1 MHHVHNAV
9 RRRAAIC
16 LTLSAAALA
25 SALTTAITNVAAQSY
40 PTKPL
45 TIVVGN
51 FPGSAADILVRQL
64 GEELKTALK
73 QNIVVLNRTGAN
85 GAIAVD
91 AVKRARADGYTL
103 MFSTMTTLAVNPH
116 LQADARYNA
125 AEDFEPVA
133 RHVMQPMLWVAEK
146 AAPYRSLKEV
156 IEFARKNPDKLL
168 VARLGYGGSSHLV
181 AAALMAQQNIRFTI
195 VGLQTTSQAYI
206 ALRRGDVQLMVDT
219 AQPMLPRIQAGE
231 VTPLAVTSATRIK
244 ALPEVPTWLE
254 QGGADAELTAWY
266 AWLAPKGTPKEIV
279 ELLNAEIN
287 RLLLTPRIRQ
297 PLEEVGGIVQPLNP
311 EETRRYLRD
320 EHARWGRVVKAA
332 NLQAE

>member
-116 LQADARYNA
+116 LQADARPFDCIDGNRTVGTGA
-125 AEDFEPVA
+125 IEDDDILFE
-133 RHVMQPMLWVAEK
+133 
-146 AAPYRSLKEV
+146 RS
-156 IEFARKNPDKLL
+156 F
-168 VARLGYGGSSHLV
+168 
-181 AAALMAQQNIRFTI
+181 
-195 VGLQTTSQAYI
+195 
-206 ALRRGDVQLMVDT
+206 
-219 AQPMLPRIQAGE
+219 
-231 VTPLAVTSATRIK
+231 
-244 ALPEVPTWLE
+244 
-254 QGGADAELTAWY
+254 
-266 AWLAPKGTPKEIV
+266 
-279 ELLNAEIN
+279 
-287 RLLLTPRIRQ
+287 
-297 PLEEVGGIVQPLNP
+297 
-311 EETRRYLRD
+311 
-320 EHARWGRVVKAA
+320 
-332 NLQAE
+332 